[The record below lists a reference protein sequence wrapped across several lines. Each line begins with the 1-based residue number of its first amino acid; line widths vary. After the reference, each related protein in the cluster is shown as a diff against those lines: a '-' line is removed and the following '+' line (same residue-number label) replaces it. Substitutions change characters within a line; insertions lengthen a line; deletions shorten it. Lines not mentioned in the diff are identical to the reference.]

1 MNSTKF
7 LKFKEIY
14 YTYLSKVI
22 DDLKLIISSLYYVSS
37 NQIINSNIFFDIR
50 DIDFLTEIQDIENL
64 TYSFIILY

>member
-22 DDLKLIISSLYYVSS
+22 DDLKLIISSIYLVLSDKKIYS
-37 NQIINSNIFFDIR
+37 N
-50 DIDFLTEIQDIENL
+50 
-64 TYSFIILY
+64 